1 MNWSD
6 QVTPHI
12 LDNAAWASLSGPHAS
27 IAEANGL
34 ARRYPVDVAPF
45 AALADPDDPQ
55 AWLDL
60 AQLIGPS
67 GTAVLSAKQIEVPD
81 DWEVLFKGSGVQ
93 LIGEE
98 VEGKVENEAIE
109 LSPIDVPEMLNL
121 IERTKPGPFLPR
133 TIELGGYLG
142 FRIDGTLV
150 AMAGRRLH
158 PAGWVEISA
167 VCTDPTYRGQGLAG
181 RLVRAVV
188 AGIRADGDMSFLHAS
203 ATNENA
209 IRLYEAMGFRLR
221 MRSNFR
227 VVKAP
232 GDS

>member
-1 MNWSD
+1 MTS
-6 QVTPHI
+6 HI
-12 LDNAAWASLSGPHAS
+12 LDNAAWASLSGPHAP

-60 AQLIGPS
+60 AELIGPS
-67 GTAVLSAKQIEVPD
+67 GTAVLSAKQIEVPE
-81 DWEVLFKGSGVQ
+81 DWEVIFKGSGVQ

-98 VEGKVENEAIE
+98 VEGHSEEEAIA
-109 LSPIDVPEMLNL
+109 LTSKDVPVMLHL
-121 IERTKPGPFLPR
+121 IERTKPGPFLSR
-133 TIELGGYLG
+133 TVELGGYLG

-158 PAGWVEISA
+158 PEGWVEISA
-167 VCTDPTYRGQGLAG
+167 VCTDDAYRGKGLAG
-181 RLVRAVV
+181 RLVKAVV
-188 AGIRADGDMSFLHAS
+188 AGIRAEGNEPFLHAS